1 MNLRAH
7 HPQHT
12 LPPQGGRAIRSIAF
26 LWLCAALLPGSACD
40 KIPLLAPTSSTIS
53 VTAPVRILA
62 LSASTEVTAVVQ
74 ESGGQPVQNG
84 TTVRFTASLGRVDP
98 AEVVTRNGSAT
109 TTFFAGETSGLAE
122 VRASSGAAG
131 GGTAAAGSTAT
142 NVITFTIGAAATDSV
157 TVRANPASVGFSGGT
172 VDIIATVL
180 GENGRALS
188 GVPVTFSANHGTLSS
203 STATSD
209 ANGEALVRLTTNVD
223 TSITASAG
231 GKNATAV
238 TVTVAAT
245 ESVTV
250 RANPASVGFSG
261 GTVDIIATVLG
272 ANGRALSGVPVTF
285 SANHG
290 TLSSSTATSDVN
302 GEALVRLTTNV
313 DTSITASAGGKNS
326 TAVTV
331 TVLGTPLVT
340 LTCQGS
346 GAAPSNPCTQLAGQ
360 PVTFTAGRGTGT
372 TAIASATIEFGDGA
386 GSFVGTLTSA
396 TTVTH
401 TYSSAGNYA
410 GTLRA
415 TDVNGQSTSA
425 SVAVSVT
432 APVPKP
438 PLGVTFSTASAD
450 GAATPVGIAGNAV
463 RWNFTATA
471 TPAADILN
479 VESYAWDF
487 GDGTENVA
495 TSGSSTSHVYT
506 GGPTVNGRKVVTVTI
521 RTIDGRT
528 ATGRTEIIVSGL
540 F

>member
-1 MNLRAH
+1 MNLRARD
-7 HPQHT
+7 PQQT
-12 LPPQGGRAIRSIAF
+12 LPPQGGRTIRSIAF
-26 LWLCAALLPGSACD
+26 LWLFAALLPGSACD

-53 VTAPVRILA
+53 VTAPGRILA
-62 LSASTEVTAVVQ
+62 LSTSTEVTAVVQ
-74 ESGGQPVQNG
+74 EAGGQPVQNG

-131 GGTAAAGSTAT
+131 GGTVAAGSTAT

-180 GENGRALS
+180 G
-188 GVPVTFSANHGTLSS
+188 
-203 STATSD
+203 
-209 ANGEALVRLTTNVD
+209 
-223 TSITASAG
+223 
-231 GKNATAV
+231 
-238 TVTVAAT
+238 
-245 ESVTV
+245 
-250 RANPASVGFSG
+250 
-261 GTVDIIATVLG
+261 

-290 TLSSSTATSDVN
+290 TFSSSTATSDAN
-302 GEALVRLTTNV
+302 GEALVQLTTNV
-313 DTSITASAGGKNS
+313 DTSITARAGGKNS

-360 PVTFTAGRGTGT
+360 PVTFTAGRGTDT

-401 TYSSAGNYA
+401 TYSSAGNYT

-415 TDVNGQSTSA
+415 TDVNGQSTTA

-438 PLGVTFSTASAD
+438 PLGVTFSDASVD
-450 GAATPVGIAGNAV
+450 GAATPVGTAGNAV
-463 RWNFTATA
+463 RWKFAATV
-471 TPAADILN
+471 TPAADIPN
-479 VESYAWDF
+479 VGSYAWDF

-495 TSGSSTSHVYT
+495 TSGSGTSHVYT

-521 RTIDGRT
+521 RTNDGRT